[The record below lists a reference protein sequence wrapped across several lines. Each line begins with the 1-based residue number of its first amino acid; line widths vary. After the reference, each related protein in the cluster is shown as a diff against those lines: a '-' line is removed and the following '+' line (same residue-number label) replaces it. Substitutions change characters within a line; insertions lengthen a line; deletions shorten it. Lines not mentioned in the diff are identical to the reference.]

1 MLAGTGL
8 SLVAGRRIV
17 LVDDVITTG
26 ATVVAAV
33 DALRAGAPGSIVA
46 YAFART
52 VPMSLEVN

>member
-1 MLAGTGL
+1 VVTD
-8 SLVAGRRIV
+8 RRIV

-33 DALRAGAPGSIVA
+33 EALAVAAPGRIVA

-52 VPMSLEVN
+52 VPMSQDVN